1 MTPEFT
7 VIRDTTPAAEIPRGA
22 VVAMGN
28 FDGVHLG
35 HRAVIAA
42 ALRMG
47 QAHGKPAFA
56 VTFEP
61 HPRSFFSPNSPQF
74 RLSDETNKL
83 RLLAGTGLAGA
94 VVMTFDKSRA
104 GTSAQ
109 DFIHHDLIERLGISG
124 IAVGYDFHFGKGRV
138 GSPSLLV
145 SEAPRLGIEV
155 DVQAHVDIE
164 ERPVS
169 SSAIRMALAE
179 GQIDD
184 ATAMLGGPWFVSGEV
199 IHGEKRGR
207 DLGYPTANIRLD
219 KNCSL
224 KHGIYAVRVGR
235 GAERFDAVASFGRR
249 PTFDNGAPLLEV
261 FVFDFKGDLYGTT
274 LDVAFI
280 SFIRDELKFDSID
293 ALIRQMDDDSARARA
308 ATSRRARCVSEA
320 WSHQL
325 SKTEKEKM
333 LAGEL
338 YRPDAEIGAEQAQT
352 KAWLVRYNAALA
364 QPVSERHALLRERL
378 GHVGAGAV
386 IRPPFFCDFG
396 YNIRIGDGVFL
407 NFNCVILDVVEV
419 SIGDRTQIGPAVQIY
434 AADHPRDAE
443 TRREGLEFGRPV
455 RIGSDVWIG
464 GGAIILPGITIG
476 DGAIIGAGSVVT
488 RDVGA
493 GVTVA
498 GNPARPRQAE
508 TGPVGALR
516 FSRLAAME
524 SPMFARRT
532 ISISGPASA

>member
-1 MTPEFT
+1 MTSDFT
-7 VIRDTTPAAEIPRGA
+7 VIRDTTPATAIPQGA

-47 QAHGKPAFA
+47 IAHGRPALA

-74 RLSDETNKL
+74 RLTDETNKL

-94 VVMTFDKSRA
+94 VVMTFDKARA

-124 IAVGYDFHFGKGRV
+124 IAVGYDFHFGKGRA

-179 GQIDD
+179 GQIAD
-184 ATAMLGGPWFVSGEV
+184 ATAMLGGPWFVTGEV

-219 KNCSL
+219 KHCSL

-235 GAERFDAVASFGRR
+235 GAQRFDAVASFGRR

-261 FVFDFKGDLYGTT
+261 YLFDFNGDLYGTV
-274 LDVAFI
+274 LDIAFI
-280 SFIRDELKFDSID
+280 GFIRDELRFDRVD
-293 ALIRQMDDDSARARA
+293 ALVRQMADDSARARA
-308 ATSRRARCVSEA
+308 A
-320 WSHQL
+320 
-325 SKTEKEKM
+325 
-333 LAGEL
+333 LAAA
-338 YRPDAEIGAEQAQT
+338 PDAF
-352 KAWLVRYNAALA
+352 
-364 QPVSERHALLRERL
+364 PRL
-378 GHVGAGAV
+378 GLVG
-386 IRPPFFCDFG
+386 
-396 YNIRIGDGVFL
+396 
-407 NFNCVILDVVEV
+407 
-419 SIGDRTQIGPAVQIY
+419 
-434 AADHPRDAE
+434 
-443 TRREGLEFGRPV
+443 
-455 RIGSDVWIG
+455 
-464 GGAIILPGITIG
+464 
-476 DGAIIGAGSVVT
+476 
-488 RDVGA
+488 
-493 GVTVA
+493 
-498 GNPARPRQAE
+498 
-508 TGPVGALR
+508 
-516 FSRLAAME
+516 
-524 SPMFARRT
+524 
-532 ISISGPASA
+532 

>member
-1 MTPEFT
+1 MTKGFT
-7 VIRDTTPAAEIPRGA
+7 VIRDTTPADAIPRGA

-42 ALRMG
+42 ALQMG
-47 QAHGKPAFA
+47 RSHGKPAFA

-94 VVMTFDKSRA
+94 VVMTFDKARA
-104 GTSAQ
+104 GTTAQ
-109 DFIHHDLIERLGISG
+109 DFIHHDLVARLGISG

-155 DVQAHVDIE
+155 DVQAHVDIA

-184 ATAMLGGPWFVSGEV
+184 ATAMLGGPWFVTGEV

-235 GAERFDAVASFGRR
+235 GQGKDQERFDAVASFGRR

-261 FVFDFKGDLYGTT
+261 FLFGFEGDLYGAA

-280 SFIRDELKFDSID
+280 GFIRDELKFDSVD
-293 ALIRQMDDDSARARA
+293 ALIRQMNDDGARARA
-308 ATSRRARCVSEA
+308 
-320 WSHQL
+320 QL
-325 SKTEKEKM
+325 
-333 LAGEL
+333 AAA
-338 YRPDAEIGAEQAQT
+338 PDAF
-352 KAWLVRYNAALA
+352 
-364 QPVSERHALLRERL
+364 PRL
-378 GHVGAGAV
+378 GA
-386 IRPPFFCDFG
+386 
-396 YNIRIGDGVFL
+396 IG
-407 NFNCVILDVVEV
+407 
-419 SIGDRTQIGPAVQIY
+419 
-434 AADHPRDAE
+434 
-443 TRREGLEFGRPV
+443 
-455 RIGSDVWIG
+455 
-464 GGAIILPGITIG
+464 
-476 DGAIIGAGSVVT
+476 
-488 RDVGA
+488 
-493 GVTVA
+493 
-498 GNPARPRQAE
+498 
-508 TGPVGALR
+508 
-516 FSRLAAME
+516 
-524 SPMFARRT
+524 
-532 ISISGPASA
+532 

>member
-1 MTPEFT
+1 MTTEFT
-7 VIRDTTPAAEIPRGA
+7 VIRDTTPVAAIHRGA

-35 HRAVIAA
+35 HRAVIDA

-47 QAHGKPAFA
+47 RARGKPAFA

-74 RLSDETNKL
+74 RLSDEASKL
-83 RLLAGTGLAGA
+83 RLLAGTGLSGA

-104 GTSAQ
+104 GTTAQ
-109 DFIHHDLIERLGISG
+109 DFIHHDLIQRLGISG

-155 DVQAHVDIE
+155 DVQAHVDIA

-184 ATAMLGGPWFVSGEV
+184 ATEMLGGPWFVTGEV

-219 KNCSL
+219 KTCGL

-235 GAERFDAVASFGRR
+235 GAERFDAVASYGRR

-261 FVFDFKGDLYGTT
+261 FLFDFNGDLYGAA

-280 SFIRDELKFDSID
+280 GFIRDELKFDSVE
-293 ALIRQMDDDSARARA
+293 ALVRQMDNDSAHARA
-308 ATSRRARCVSEA
+308 ALTAA
-320 WSHQL
+320 
-325 SKTEKEKM
+325 
-333 LAGEL
+333 
-338 YRPDAEIGAEQAQT
+338 PDAFPMLGVIG
-352 KAWLVRYNAALA
+352 
-364 QPVSERHALLRERL
+364 
-378 GHVGAGAV
+378 
-386 IRPPFFCDFG
+386 
-396 YNIRIGDGVFL
+396 
-407 NFNCVILDVVEV
+407 
-419 SIGDRTQIGPAVQIY
+419 
-434 AADHPRDAE
+434 
-443 TRREGLEFGRPV
+443 
-455 RIGSDVWIG
+455 
-464 GGAIILPGITIG
+464 
-476 DGAIIGAGSVVT
+476 
-488 RDVGA
+488 
-493 GVTVA
+493 
-498 GNPARPRQAE
+498 
-508 TGPVGALR
+508 
-516 FSRLAAME
+516 
-524 SPMFARRT
+524 
-532 ISISGPASA
+532 